1 MRVGGRG
8 GVMEVDK
15 CTNNQLQCPAHPRL
29 CPRKVSS
36 PRLMSHML
44 APRIFTAV
52 SHEISMNITTT
63 HCRTAVTCLHRQAL
77 FNKRGNIGARH
88 ANTGICSCYNKDQS
102 VCSTTSC
109 IYIITSLNLVH
120 SWNSAVFTIQ
130 FSQTEWETNSIDTGA
145 DHPDTIHVCQC
156 TVCSEWPCLH

>member
-1 MRVGGRG
+1 MAWWRWTNAQIISSSVQPSPDSAL
-8 GVMEVDK
+8 VK
-15 CTNNQLQCPAHPRL
+15 CPRL
-29 CPRKVSS
+29 ASCHTCWPRGYLLQF
-36 PRLMSHML
+36 LMKYPWILQLHI
-44 APRIFTAV
+44 A
-52 SHEISMNITTT
+52 
-63 HCRTAVTCLHRQAL
+63 TAVTCLHRQAL

-109 IYIITSLNLVH
+109 IYIITSLNLVR
-120 SWNSAVFTIQ
+120 SKISAVFTIQ

-156 TVCSEWPCLH
+156 RVCSVWPCLH

>member
-1 MRVGGRG
+1 MSKCENFEYLLPALVSTTDYYCTRGRG

-15 CTNNQLQCPAHPRL
+15 CTNNQLQCPAQPRL
-29 CPRKVSS
+29 WPRKVSS

-102 VCSTTSC
+102 VCYSTTSC
-109 IYIITSLNLVH
+109 IYIITSLILMH
-120 SWNSAVFTIQ
+120 S
-130 FSQTEWETNSIDTGA
+130 
-145 DHPDTIHVCQC
+145 
-156 TVCSEWPCLH
+156 